1 MLSAVPVHLPF
12 TMPFPERQAYSEGVN
27 LVGGTMLT
35 AGGWNWMVLKVS
47 SNPSHPMTLMI
58 L

>member
-27 LVGGTMLT
+27 LVGGTMPT

-47 SNPSHPMTLMI
+47 SNPSHPMTL
-58 L
+58 